1 MRNFRG
7 TTVAITGAGSGIG
20 RALAIDLAQR
30 GASLAIS
37 DVDDAGLAETV
48 GLCEGHAVK
57 VTSQHLDVADRDAMF
72 AWADAVADQ
81 HDGVNM
87 DREQCRCH
95 PRRPP
100 SKVHRSRISS
110 G

>member
-1 MRNFRG
+1 MKNFRG

-37 DVDDAGLAETV
+37 DVDDSGLAETV

-57 VTSQHLDVADRDAMF
+57 VTSQHRV
-72 AWADAVADQ
+72 
-81 HDGVNM
+81 G
-87 DREQCRCH
+87 
-95 PRRPP
+95 
-100 SKVHRSRISS
+100 
-110 G
+110 